1 MIWLCNPRD
10 FVGMDM
16 QVIAAVVLG
25 GASIFGGSGSV
36 LGTMIGVFMLVMVKS
51 SLILMKVETTW
62 QLVVLGTIL
71 IVAPALSA
79 LRDRKT
85 RV

>member
-1 MIWLCNPRD
+1 M
-10 FVGMDM
+10 
-16 QVIAAVVLG
+16 LG

-36 LGTMIGVFMLVMVKS
+36 PGTMIGVFMLVMVKS
-51 SLILMKVETTW
+51 SLILMKVEITW

-71 IVAPALSA
+71 IVATALSA
-79 LRDRKT
+79 LRDRKN

>member
-1 MIWLCNPRD
+1 
-10 FVGMDM
+10 
-16 QVIAAVVLG
+16 
-25 GASIFGGSGSV
+25 
-36 LGTMIGVFMLVMVKS
+36 VMVKS

-71 IVAPALSA
+71 IVATALSA
-79 LRDRKT
+79 LRDRKQ